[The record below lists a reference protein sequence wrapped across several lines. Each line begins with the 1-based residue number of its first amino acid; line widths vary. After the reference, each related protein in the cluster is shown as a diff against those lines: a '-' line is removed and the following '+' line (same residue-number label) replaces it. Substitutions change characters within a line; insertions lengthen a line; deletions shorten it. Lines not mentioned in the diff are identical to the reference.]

1 MVLYEVYFL
10 REIIVINSDDDH
22 DNFATTCSI
31 LSEKTFG
38 LSKTTDDDL
47 KEKLVK
53 TNHFSTSFY
62 LLNSRILPTAKLVF
76 FVQKCCENDFSD
88 LLFTELINS
97 NTNGSF
103 YSNCVYVNCVN
114 FVKVWKNYGP
124 SQNCYKRKRTKC
136 KQNKNNSFYSVEMM
150 KN

>member
-1 MVLYEVYFL
+1 MVLCRVYFL

-22 DNFATTCSI
+22 DNFATSSSI

-38 LSKTTDDDL
+38 LSETTDDDL

-62 LLNSRILPTAKLVF
+62 LLNSRILPTAKLIF

>member
-10 REIIVINSDDDH
+10 REIVVINSDDDH
-22 DNFATTCSI
+22 DNFATTI
-31 LSEKTFG
+31 LVLFLVRKP
-38 LSKTTDDDL
+38 LVCLKTTDDDL

-124 SQNCYKRKRTKC
+124 SQNC
-136 KQNKNNSFYSVEMM
+136 
-150 KN
+150 

>member
-38 LSKTTDDDL
+38 LSETTDDDL

-76 FVQKCCENDFSD
+76 FVQKCCENDSSD
-88 LLFTELINS
+88 LLFTDLINS

-124 SQNCYKRKRTKC
+124 SQDC
-136 KQNKNNSFYSVEMM
+136 
-150 KN
+150 

>member
-1 MVLYEVYFL
+1 MVLCRVYFL

-22 DNFATTCSI
+22 DNFATTSI

-38 LSKTTDDDL
+38 LSETTDDDL

-124 SQNCYKRKRTKC
+124 LQNCYKRRRTKC
-136 KQNKNNSFYSVEMM
+136 KQNKNNSFYSVEMV